1 VPTLGSL
8 NLTTI
13 DPDTGLK
20 QLDVIEDAMRSL
32 YESGIVLPSKPQ
44 NGFNGTIPASLTD
57 LGDDELGDL
66 LQQLSNW
73 CGFIG
78 AEFAKAE
85 SELEVA
91 KAQLEFIQ
99 SSVRIALKAH
109 HDGRM
114 TVQDKT
120 DAMRNDVRVSAAHSK
135 YLFHF
140 TRYNVLKSLKEMA
153 QRSWETVSRR
163 ITQRGQDIERM
174 RRVET
179 VANQVNQSTL
189 RNPFRR

>member
-1 VPTLGSL
+1 MPTLGPL
-8 NLTTI
+8 TLTTI

-20 QLDVIEDAMRSL
+20 QLDVMGDAMRALS
-32 YESGIVLPSKPQ
+32 EAGITLPTKPT
-44 NGFNGTIPASLTD
+44 NGFNGIIPSSITD

-66 LQQLSNW
+66 LQQFSNW
-73 CGFIG
+73 CGFVG

-91 KAQLEFIQ
+91 KAQLDFIQ
-99 SSVRIALKAH
+99 SSVRIALKVQQE
-109 HDGRM
+109 GRM

-120 DAMRNDVRVSAAHSK
+120 DAMRNDVRVSSAHSK

-140 TRYNVLKSLKEMA
+140 TKFNVLKSLKDMS

-174 RRVET
+174 RRGET
-179 VANQVNQSTL
+179 VGNQSPL